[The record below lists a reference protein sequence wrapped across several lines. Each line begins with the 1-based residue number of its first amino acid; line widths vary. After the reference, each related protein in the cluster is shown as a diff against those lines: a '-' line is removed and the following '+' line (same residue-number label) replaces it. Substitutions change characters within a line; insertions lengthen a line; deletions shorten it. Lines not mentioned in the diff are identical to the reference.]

1 MAETSD
7 DSSSTHHIS
16 LWYFV
21 IAFLCITLTQ
31 LVHAVILPRALQLWL
46 PEASLVMLVGLVA
59 GAIIAAVN
67 HELLVEAVT
76 FKPWV
81 FFHVLL
87 PPIIFYAGY
96 SLEKNHGHVF
106 FANIG
111 TVTLLAVVGTAA
123 SAAIT
128 AGFMELVMQTS
139 PASVKRWTTAEC
151 FLFGTL
157 VGATD
162 PVATLS
168 VFKSVGADDTIYNL
182 VFGESVLND
191 AAAIVLFRV
200 IVPFADANDANGT
213 SDARAVGNAI
223 GMLVGASAG
232 SLGIGLAGG
241 FVVSL
246 MLKLIARSR
255 RGVEGTN
262 EAVHDEVADVPTL
275 LVYVVGFMLYGAAE
289 AAKFSGIVA
298 LVTYSVVV
306 GHYAYWNM
314 STSQRRVS
322 IEFSRVVGSL
332 FELFVFAY
340 IGVAASASVPKNAWS
355 GELIFS
361 AIPITMLARAGAL
374 VPIFFLA
381 NRFRRRKIPAKAQL
395 LCVAAGLRGAVAFAL
410 AISADSP
417 NSDSIVATTLGVVVF
432 TTLVLGGTTAP
443 LANWLGIGAGT
454 NQPKALFDTTTPREE
469 EAAAAAT
476 SHGDATAAPQQKTSK
491 MWFLRLDRNVLRPF
505 FCTREAVEEMAANER
520 AIAEDPKRLA
530 EIAGEIASNSAH
542 DGYHHSS
549 ELASSSNDLDG
560 AVVRRKS
567 GGSRGGVELITNPTA
582 DPEDH
587 A

>member
-1 MAETSD
+1 MHRHDGLRVSS
-7 DSSSTHHIS
+7 DSSVQR
-16 LWYFV
+16 L
-21 IAFLCITLTQ
+21 
-31 LVHAVILPRALQLWL
+31 
-46 PEASLVMLVGLVA
+46 
-59 GAIIAAVN
+59 AVN
-67 HELLVEAVT
+67 SKDEDGRDGDAHIRTRHDDGAR
-76 FKPWV
+76 
-81 FFHVLL
+81 
-87 PPIIFYAGY
+87 
-96 SLEKNHGHVF
+96 
-106 FANIG
+106 
-111 TVTLLAVVGTAA
+111 AVV
-123 SAAIT
+123 
-128 AGFMELVMQTS
+128 V
-139 PASVKRWTTAEC
+139 V
-151 FLFGTL
+151 
-157 VGATD
+157 
-162 PVATLS
+162 
-168 VFKSVGADDTIYNL
+168 DD
-182 VFGESVLND
+182 
-191 AAAIVLFRV
+191 
-200 IVPFADANDANGT
+200 DANGT

-246 MLKLIARSR
+246 MLKLIARSRR

-432 TTLVLGGTTAP
+432 TTQEP
-443 LANWLGIGAGT
+443 LPG
-454 NQPKALFDTTTPREE
+454 
-469 EAAAAAT
+469 
-476 SHGDATAAPQQKTSK
+476 
-491 MWFLRLDRNVLRPF
+491 
-505 FCTREAVEEMAANER
+505 
-520 AIAEDPKRLA
+520 
-530 EIAGEIASNSAH
+530 
-542 DGYHHSS
+542 SS
-549 ELASSSNDLDG
+549 
-560 AVVRRKS
+560 
-567 GGSRGGVELITNPTA
+567 I
-582 DPEDH
+582 
-587 A
+587 